1 MTENIKL
8 PRKLSEEAKPP
19 PPRRPSHAD
28 VIENLD
34 RWANSPGLQ
43 PPNRPKEDGLNS
55 LPPSARAVVAEM
67 PKLARSRRMSDWRVK
82 IPTRALNSRPISHA
96 QPLASLTFGR

>member
-1 MTENIKL
+1 LIYDLRERIISAWSTPMTENIKL
-8 PRKLSEEAKPP
+8 PRKLSEERKPP

-43 PPNRPKEDGLNS
+43 PPESPEEK
-55 LPPSARAVVAEM
+55 RA
-67 PKLARSRRMSDWRVK
+67 
-82 IPTRALNSRPISHA
+82 
-96 QPLASLTFGR
+96 

>member
-8 PRKLSEEAKPP
+8 PRKLSEEQEPPPPPP

-43 PPNRPKEDGLNS
+43 PPKSSEEKT
-55 LPPSARAVVAEM
+55 A
-67 PKLARSRRMSDWRVK
+67 
-82 IPTRALNSRPISHA
+82 
-96 QPLASLTFGR
+96 

>member
-8 PRKLSEEAKPP
+8 PRKLSEEQTPP

-43 PPNRPKEDGLNS
+43 PPKSSEEET
-55 LPPSARAVVAEM
+55 A
-67 PKLARSRRMSDWRVK
+67 
-82 IPTRALNSRPISHA
+82 
-96 QPLASLTFGR
+96 

>member
-1 MTENIKL
+1 MCYTLNCGPRRGMVVTWRMPITETLKL
-8 PRKLSEEAKPP
+8 PRKLSDEKKPP

-43 PPNRPKEDGLNS
+43 PPKSSEAK
-55 LPPSARAVVAEM
+55 SA
-67 PKLARSRRMSDWRVK
+67 
-82 IPTRALNSRPISHA
+82 
-96 QPLASLTFGR
+96 

>member
-8 PRKLSEEAKPP
+8 PRKLSEERKPP
-19 PPRRPSHAD
+19 PPQSPSHAD

-43 PPNRPKEDGLNS
+43 PPKLSVKET
-55 LPPSARAVVAEM
+55 A
-67 PKLARSRRMSDWRVK
+67 
-82 IPTRALNSRPISHA
+82 
-96 QPLASLTFGR
+96 